1 MPCDEF
7 VWLLLSLFLSKFLA
21 ENILLPDS

>member
-1 MPCDEF
+1 MLCDKF

-21 ENILLPDS
+21 ENTLLLDS

>member
-1 MPCDEF
+1 MLCDEF

-21 ENILLPDS
+21 ENTLLPDS